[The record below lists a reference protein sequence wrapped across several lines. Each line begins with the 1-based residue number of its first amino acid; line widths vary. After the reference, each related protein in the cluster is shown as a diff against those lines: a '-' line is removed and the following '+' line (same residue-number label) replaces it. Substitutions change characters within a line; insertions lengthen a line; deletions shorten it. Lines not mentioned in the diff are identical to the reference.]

1 MPLVGPDD
9 DRWHDKS
16 FRFVRPFE
24 CRHCGASG
32 TTGEADAR
40 CDECGGTT
48 RLEIEVPA

>member
-24 CRHCGASG
+24 CRHCGTTVESSEDACPYCDPG
-32 TTGEADAR
+32 TDIVR
-40 CDECGGTT
+40 Y
-48 RLEIEVPA
+48 EIT